1 MYIIC
6 IIFKPCYEYHYNNK
20 TIFGDFMKDG
30 LKCGFVYAG
39 AVIGAGFAS
48 GKELWQFFG
57 RFGSAGIAGLL
68 FSFLLYFFLGLT
80 VFEIVSK
87 KVEKTSC
94 SPIDRIINSLNL
106 VFMFAL
112 LVSMT
117 AAAGSLSSL
126 ILGLSPVFGSFI
138 FTLIIY
144 ICSLGGKTVFVG
156 INSALTP
163 VMTAYG
169 VFLGLYICPPGVHL
183 PKIYFHAVPESL
195 FSALIY
201 VSYNILTLYAIML
214 PIKNKLKTPVS
225 RFTAALTGSL
235 IMFILG
241 VCLFPPI
248 VIYCNISEKSLLP
261 LLSVIKGLRLDI
273 LFALC
278 TLLLFSTVFTTAI
291 GNFFGLAESPS
302 VRIPKNLILLSAF
315 FFSLIGFSNI
325 ISTIYPIFGILGLL
339 NIAFLLYA
347 YYNKDV

>member
-1 MYIIC
+1 
-6 IIFKPCYEYHYNNK
+6 
-20 TIFGDFMKDG
+20 MKDG

-57 RFGSAGIAGLL
+57 KFGSAGIAGLL
-68 FSFLLYFFLGLT
+68 FSFFLYFFLGIMVFKAVSEEKKKAPSYINT
-80 VFEIVSK
+80 V
-87 KVEKTSC
+87 
-94 SPIDRIINSLNL
+94 INALNSA
-106 VFMFAL
+106 FMFAL

-126 ILGLSPVFGSFI
+126 ILGLTPIFGSLI

-144 ICSLGGKTVFVG
+144 VCSLGGKTAFVG

-163 VMTAYG
+163 VMTAFG
-169 VFLGLYICPPGVHL
+169 VFLGLYICPSGTHL
-183 PKIYFHAVPESL
+183 PKAYIPYVPESL

-201 VSYNILTLYAIML
+201 VSYNILTLFAIML
-214 PIKNKLKTPVS
+214 PLKNKLKTPVS

-248 VIYCNISEKSLLP
+248 VIYCNISEKSPLP
-261 LLSVIKGLRLDI
+261 LLSVIKYLKLGFLSI
-273 LFALC
+273 LCAA
-278 TLLLFSTVFTTAI
+278 LLFSAVFTTAI

-339 NIAFLLYA
+339 NIAFLLYT

>member
-1 MYIIC
+1 NII
-6 IIFKPCYEYHYNNK
+6 YEC
-20 TIFGDFMKDG
+20 GDFMKDG

-68 FSFLLYFFLGLT
+68 FSFLLYFFLGLA
-80 VFEIVSK
+80 VFKAVSEE
-87 KVEKTSC
+87 EKNALSLTGGV
-94 SPIDRIINSLNL
+94 INKLNL
-106 VFMFAL
+106 LFMFAL

-126 ILGLSPVFGSFI
+126 ILGLPPILGSLI
-138 FTLIIY
+138 FTFVIY
-144 ICSLGGKTVFVG
+144 LCSLGGKTAFVG
-156 INSALTP
+156 INSLLTP
-163 VMTAYG
+163 VMTAFG
-169 VFLGLYICPPGVHL
+169 VFLGLYICPLGTDL
-183 PKIYFHAVPESL
+183 PKTYIPAVPKSL

-214 PIKNKLKTPVS
+214 PLKNKLKTPVS

-241 VCLFPPI
+241 VCLFSPI
-248 VIYCNISEKSLLP
+248 VIYCNILEKSPLP
-261 LLSVIKGLRLDI
+261 LLSVIKYLKLD
-273 LFALC
+273 LLSSLC
-278 TLLLFSTVFTTAI
+278 ALLLFSAVFTTAI

-302 VRIPKNLILLSAF
+302 VRVSKALILSAAF
-315 FFSLIGFSNI
+315 FCSLIGFSNI

-339 NIAFLLYA
+339 NIAFLLYTN
-347 YYNKDV
+347 YNKDE